1 MARTSWSDPTGRVVI
16 RVVIVCGE
24 ALVRAGLA
32 RLLEQP
38 GDIMVVGEASEVEA
52 ALAAVD
58 ELQPDLVLM
67 DLSMPGLDGTTA
79 TRRIHRAHPD
89 VRVLVLSSYVARK
102 DVLEAL
108 GAGAAGF
115 LLKDSQPQELLL
127 AIRSAV
133 SGGSPLAPRAAREL
147 VTAWREQQ
155 EPGALTPRDLDVLV
169 LLAEGMPNK
178 VIAQRL
184 GIAEK
189 TVKAHVTQIFQALR
203 VTDRTQAALWVQRH
217 GLSPRQRE
225 RREQLRTAT
234 EPVAA

>member
-1 MARTSWSDPTGRVVI
+1 MARASWSDPTGHVVI
-16 RVVIVCGE
+16 RVVIVGGE

-38 GDIMVVGEASEVEA
+38 GDIVVVGEASDVEA

-58 ELQPDLVLM
+58 ELRPDLVLM
-67 DLSMPGLDGTTA
+67 DLSMSQLDGTTA
-79 TRRIHRAHPD
+79 TRRIHHAYPD
-89 VRVLVLSSYVARK
+89 VRILVLSSYVARK
-102 DVLEAL
+102 DVLDAL

-115 LLKDSQPQELLL
+115 LLKDSQPVELLL

-147 VTAWREQQ
+147 VTAWRERR
-155 EPGALTPRDLDVLV
+155 EPGALTPRDLDVLL
-169 LLAEGMPNK
+169 LLAEGLPNK

-189 TVKAHVTQIFQALR
+189 TVKGHVTQVFQALR

-217 GLSPRQRE
+217 GLPPHQRE
-225 RREQLRTAT
+225 SREQLRR
-234 EPVAA
+234 EPERAAA